1 MAIFMHGLFPYMI
14 QRSKERVKKTAE
26 VFTPLELV
34 DEMLSKLPK
43 EVWKDPSKTF
53 LDNSAGDGN
62 FIVRVIAWKIKHGST
77 VKQALETTY
86 AVELM
91 ADNVAHM
98 KERIYQLIDDHD
110 ETVHGIANARKK
122 FSKIIDHN
130 IVCSDAF
137 KWDFENWKPKIDPK
151 DEKQKQLNNLLEF

>member
-1 MAIFMHGLFPYMI
+1 MI
-14 QRSKERVKKTAE
+14 QRSKDRIKKTAE
-26 VFTPLELV
+26 IFTPLELV

-43 EVWKDPSKTF
+43 EVWKDHSKTF

-62 FIVRVIAWKIKHGST
+62 FIVRVIAWKLQHGSSI
-77 VKQALETTY
+77 KQALETTY

-98 KERIYQLIDDHD
+98 KERIYQLIDDYD
-110 ETVHGIANARKK
+110 QGVYGIAHARKK
-122 FSKIIDHN
+122 YSKIVDYN

-137 KWDFENWKPKIDPK
+137 KWI
-151 DEKQKQLNNLLEF
+151 LS